1 MEDMERKKIEMQLW
15 VLKLMAMTLG
25 SIMGSVVVVMMVGLF
40 VPNTVIDNNEIF
52 KIIGPAFSMIVGA
65 FVGSFATMM
74 GMKTEAL
81 NPNAKLDPL
90 GTADYVKTAQAES
103 IEADTEIKLMAA
115 VDKYRASDEDHG
127 PF

>member
-1 MEDMERKKIEMQLW
+1 MDEEVKKVQLW
-15 VLKLMAMTLG
+15 VLKLMAGVLASVM
-25 SIMGSVVVVMMVGLF
+25 ISVVIVLLVGLF
-40 VPNTVIDNNEIF
+40 LPNNQIDNNEIF
-52 KIIGPAFSMIVGA
+52 KILGPAFSMVIGA

-81 NPNAKLDPL
+81 DPNIKLQEL

-103 IEADTEIKLMAA
+103 IMVDNEIKHMEA
-115 VDKYRASDEDHG
+115 VNKYLNSDEDHG